1 LEVYNPDAIV
11 GRLGLTGVPL
21 RGVFNGC
28 ATAGTAVAMAARAIE
43 TGEHDL
49 TIAIGMDKHPRGAF
63 AADPSVAGLPA
74 WYGQTGMYLTT
85 HFFGM
90 KINRYMH
97 DHGITHQSL
106 AQVAAKNF
114 RNASANENAWRR
126 TPLSVAQILAS
137 PVLNYPLRQFMY
149 CGPDEGAAA
158 VVLCRADQA
167 HKYAGRPVRV
177 RACALRSRRI
187 GAFEV
192 QSPSVPVGEQ
202 APSPT
207 VDASREAYEIAGI
220 GPQDVAVAQLQDTD
234 AGSEIIHLAENGL
247 CKDGEQE
254 RMIADGETEIGG
266 RLPVNT
272 DGGLIGNGEPIGAS
286 GLRQIHE
293 LVRQLRGTAG
303 ARQVP
308 GEPAVGYAHLYGAP
322 GLTPVHELVY
332 DGIESEYDVPDTGTL
347 SVIGLGMIGP
357 TILAHGQQAVK
368 DRYLPAMYLGD
379 VIACQLFSE
388 PEAGSD
394 LASLQTRAVQ
404 MKGDGEVGGGEW
416 ILEGQKV
423 WTSVAQHSQIGM
435 ALCRTDPDAPKH
447 KGITAFLVD
456 MSAPGV
462 DVRPLRQMSGGSD
475 FNEVFLSG
483 VRVPDDHRLGEVNG
497 GWRVALTTLMNERA
511 TVGSEGSGPVAEA
524 LSPERL
530 SALMRATWTWD
541 DRALR

>member
-1 LEVYNPDAIV
+1 MEAVIVGVGLHPFGRFPGKSAMDMAADAVRAALADAGVSWPQVQAGFVGSLEVYNPDAIV
-11 GRLGLTGVPL
+11 GRLGLTGIPL

-28 ATAGTAVAMAARAIE
+28 ATAGTALSLAARAIE

-63 AADPSVAGLPA
+63 AADPSVAGLPS

-97 DHGITHQSL
+97 DHGITHQTL

-114 RNASANENAWRR
+114 RNASGNENAWRR
-126 TPLSVAQILAS
+126 TPLSVAEILAS

-149 CGPDEGAAA
+149 CGPDEGAGA
-158 VVLCRADQA
+158 VVLCRADRA

-177 RACALRSRRI
+177 RACTLRSRRT

-192 QSPSVPVGEQ
+192 QSPSIPVGEQ

-247 CKDGEQE
+247 CQDGEQE

-286 GLRQIHE
+286 GLRQVHE

-308 GEPAVGYAHLYGAP
+308 GSPAVGYAHLYGAP
-322 GLTPVHELVY
+322 GVSAV
-332 DGIESEYDVPDTGTL
+332 
-347 SVIGLGMIGP
+347 
-357 TILAHGQQAVK
+357 TIL
-368 DRYLPAMYLGD
+368 
-379 VIACQLFSE
+379 S
-388 PEAGSD
+388 
-394 LASLQTRAVQ
+394 
-404 MKGDGEVGGGEW
+404 
-416 ILEGQKV
+416 
-423 WTSVAQHSQIGM
+423 
-435 ALCRTDPDAPKH
+435 
-447 KGITAFLVD
+447 LVD
-456 MSAPGV
+456 RPTTCEDFTRQVRGFLDAHAARAAGRAEFRWGEGDDRVAYFSADPPEVEEQQGPRRPGLAA
-462 DVRPLRQMSGGSD
+462 DPVRKRVRLDLRAAAVRRPRPDPGPRAGLRQHR
-475 FNEVFLSG
+475 VG
-483 VRVPDDHRLGEVNG
+483 VRRTRTPAR
-497 GWRVALTTLMNERA
+497 
-511 TVGSEGSGPVAEA
+511 
-524 LSPERL
+524 
-530 SALMRATWTWD
+530 
-541 DRALR
+541 